1 MFSLSDEFYFND
13 IYIYI
18 YIYIYISHVYKVVH
32 LVIITLFTISPA
44 QHFSLLNMIHAVF
57 GFSFSIARKKS
68 SSWNLLS
75 SDFFVFSNQLKELI
89 KSVNLP
95 NVWVDTVIDAYQ

>member
-1 MFSLSDEFYFND
+1 MSFTLM
-13 IYIYI
+13 
-18 YIYIYISHVYKVVH
+18 IYIYISHVYKVVH

-95 NVWVDTVIDAYQ
+95 NVWVDTVIDVYQ